1 MPPKQLNTAK
11 EVAALERMTAKQ
23 LREKYAEV
31 FGETTNAN
39 NRIWLLKRIAWRLQ
53 AQAEGDLSERARNR
67 AAELVRDTELRVSP
81 PRTKAAAIPVGA
93 TRVIELN
100 LVADNRLP
108 PPGTVITRKYK
119 GAVVQVKV
127 LAEGFEYAG
136 EVYRTLSAVAKAIT
150 GYHCSGFAFFRLTR
164 EERSA

>member
-1 MPPKQLNTAK
+1 MPAKDLNIAK

-23 LREKYAEV
+23 LRERFAEV

-39 NRIWLLKRIAWRLQ
+39 NRIWLVKRIAWRLQ
-53 AQAEGDLSERARNR
+53 ALDEGDLSERARAR
-67 AAELVRDTELRVSP
+67 AAELARDSELRLCP
-81 PRTKAAAIPVGA
+81 PPIKAAAVPAAG
-93 TRVIELN
+93 TRVVETN

-108 PPGTVITRKYK
+108 PPGTVIARKYK

-127 LAEGFEYAG
+127 LTEGFEYAG

-150 GYHCSGFAFFRLTR
+150 GSHCNGYLFFRLTR
-164 EERSA
+164 KERAA